1 MTRPP
6 GGRGG
11 KSDAERAHYLEHGA
25 EAWIAV
31 LRQGFVESFA
41 GQSRF
46 FRELHHAAS
55 ACDFTVGIGGLTV
68 FNSEEPIE
76 YFTFGY
82 AKKGYPQLSPGTR
95 YFMNMFNSTG
105 CQPGPDC
112 DVRITFSKPPGT

>member
-55 ACDFTVGIGGLTV
+55 ACDFTERGGKERRVVRRLIQACRDVGRHGG
-68 FNSEEPIE
+68 
-76 YFTFGY
+76 FGFQVV
-82 AKKGYPQLSPGTR
+82 GGIPLGETL
-95 YFMNMFNSTG
+95 
-105 CQPGPDC
+105 
-112 DVRITFSKPPGT
+112 FSR